1 MVYILI
7 SDPIVSII
15 QRAPLKGKIQMQTRI
30 STRKTFFERLHCF
43 RYKQSIKEGV
53 QKSSL
58 AVFWNCKY
66 NFSLAAYLSCMSRRF
81 GSLLNTIVPSVF
93 QHS

>member
-1 MVYILI
+1 MSKAEYPMVYILI

-30 STRKTFFERLHCF
+30 SIRKTFFERLHCF

-58 AVFWNCKY
+58 AVFWDFKY
-66 NFSLAAYLSCMSRRF
+66 NYCPLQPICPACQGVLAHY
-81 GSLLNTIVPSVF
+81 
-93 QHS
+93 

>member
-43 RYKQSIKEGV
+43 RYKQLQIVTATGQQGHNSGPARDTIAG
-53 QKSSL
+53 QK
-58 AVFWNCKY
+58 
-66 NFSLAAYLSCMSRRF
+66 LS
-81 GSLLNTIVPSVF
+81 
-93 QHS
+93 